1 MTLNARSQQA
11 LTGIHPDLVRVVIR
25 AHALCEAD
33 GLDFI
38 VTDGVRT
45 KQKQAE
51 LVRAGRSKTNKSR
64 HLTGHAVDLCA
75 SHGPKDVSWDADDLK
90 AIAQRM
96 KKAAAELGVPL
107 EWGGDWKSFVD
118 MPHYQ
123 LPWKQYPVGAVS
135 SQIAATSPE
144 SVPISPDSTPV
155 SATPVPAGE
164 LKKSGTIWGSI
175 GAAFAGVSMYFEQA
189 FSTLVQAG
197 AALTELGP
205 AQGLLASVGAN
216 TKAISMGLLVMC
228 IGVVISRR
236 VKAKVEGKAG

>member
-1 MTLNARSQQA
+1 MTLNARSQQT

-38 VTDGVRT
+38 VTDGVRS
-45 KQKQAE
+45 KEKQAE
-51 LVRAGRSKTNKSR
+51 LVRAGKSKTNKSR

-75 SHGPKDVSWDADDLK
+75 SHGPKDVSWEPADLK

-96 KKAAAELGVPL
+96 KAAATELGVAL
-107 EWGGDWKSFVD
+107 EWGGDWKSFID

-123 LPWKQYPVGAVS
+123 LPWKKYPVGATAPVAVAE
-135 SQIAATSPE
+135 QPAQPEPAAV
-144 SVPISPDSTPV
+144 VP
-155 SATPVPAGE
+155 APAGE

-175 GAAFAGVSMYFEQA
+175 GAAFAGLSMYFEQA
-189 FSTLVQAG
+189 FQTLVQAG
-197 AALTELGP
+197 SALTELGP

-216 TKAISMGLLVMC
+216 TKALSLGLLVMC
-228 IGVVISRR
+228 VGVVISRR
-236 VKAKVEGKAG
+236 VKAKQEGKAG

>member
-1 MTLNARSQQA
+1 MPLNARSQKA

-38 VTDGVRT
+38 VTDGVRST
-45 KQKQAE
+45 ERQKE
-51 LVRAGRSKTNKSR
+51 LVRAGKSKTMKSR

-75 SHGPKDVSWDADDLK
+75 FHGQGNVSWDAGELR
-90 AIAQRM
+90 ALSVRM

-123 LPWKQYPVGAVS
+123 LPWKQYPVGA
-135 SQIAATSPE
+135 T
-144 SVPISPDSTPV
+144 TPV
-155 SATPVPAGE
+155 AVAEQPAQVETVAAPVPAGE

-175 GAAFAGVSMYFEQA
+175 GAAFAGVSMYFEHA
-189 FSTLVQAG
+189 FKALVDAG

-216 TKAISMGLLVMC
+216 TKALSLGLLVMC

-236 VKAKVEGKAG
+236 VKAKTEGKAG